1 MAMQSKNGRKIA
13 TTKVSCGQSS
23 RILEKMGNFVGKKP
37 VLLAQECGKPQNYV
51 VTTIDNQKAK
61 LYSQKVRTLIGLRL
75 GASRT
80 GASKSAGGGKLLGF
94 LGWIRLL
101 FNALCAK
108 AAHMQTA
115 W

>member
-13 TTKVSCGQSS
+13 TTNVSCGQSS
-23 RILEKMGNFVGKKP
+23 RILKKIGNFLRKNP
-37 VLLAQECGKPQNYV
+37 AFLAQECGKPQNYV

-75 GASRT
+75 GAGRT
-80 GASKSAGGGKLLGF
+80 GAFKSARGGKLLGF

-101 FNALCAK
+101 FNALCVK